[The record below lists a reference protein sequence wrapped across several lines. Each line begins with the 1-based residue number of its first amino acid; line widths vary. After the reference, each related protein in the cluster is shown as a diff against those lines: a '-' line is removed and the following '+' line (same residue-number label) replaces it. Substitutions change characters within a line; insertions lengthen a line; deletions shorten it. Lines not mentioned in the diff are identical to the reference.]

1 MAPFA
6 EALLRRLRGIMLYPA
21 KEHSLRLLFPSK
33 CCVRPPPPS
42 KNSIPITSQYI
53 DTWRQDPMDS
63 SMYIRLLIG
72 RYIPEALADA
82 VLVFVLNEL

>member
-1 MAPFA
+1 
-6 EALLRRLRGIMLYPA
+6 ML
-21 KEHSLRLLFPSK
+21 PSDESVERAQLGSFE
-33 CCVRPPPPS
+33 CPS
-42 KNSIPITSQYI
+42 YLTPTLNLIIFRYT